1 MKKVVIIGA
10 GVSGLTAGIFL
21 KKNGYDCEIIEKNRA
36 AGGNLTGWNR
46 NGYHI
51 DNCIH
56 WLNGSKKSSYFH
68 SLLEEIGAIN
78 ENTKFNQSKYFY
90 VSELYGKTV
99 GVSQNLEQ
107 TQKDIDYI
115 KIIPVE

>member
-21 KKNGYDCEIIEKNRA
+21 KKNGYDCEIIEKNRE

-56 WLNGSKKSSYFH
+56 WLTGTRKGNKLYSLWKEVGALDDNTEIYNAEFFFSS
-68 SLLEEIGAIN
+68 
-78 ENTKFNQSKYFY
+78 
-90 VSELYGKTV
+90 
-99 GVSQNLEQ
+99 
-107 TQKDIDYI
+107 
-115 KIIPVE
+115 